1 MMDFNKQAELKV
13 DEVYITN
20 IIRELNELMPIP
32 HLLNI
37 SFTS

>member
-20 IIRELNELMPIP
+20 IIRELNELMPIT

-37 SFTS
+37 NFAS